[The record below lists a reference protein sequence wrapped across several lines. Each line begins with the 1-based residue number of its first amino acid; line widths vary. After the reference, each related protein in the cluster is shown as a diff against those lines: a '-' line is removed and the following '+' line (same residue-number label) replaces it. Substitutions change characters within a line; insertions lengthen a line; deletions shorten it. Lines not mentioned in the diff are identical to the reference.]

1 MNTDYF
7 LKIDWAMYIDW
18 LLRIIQIS
26 TFIGVILKI
35 SFQNKAYINNIE
47 IQVIKPFE
55 FESLHTN
62 FHYIHEF
69 THNISSKP
77 FNHLIFY
84 PKEVDTR
91 LKSKNIL

>member
-47 IQVIKPFE
+47 IQTIKPIE
-55 FESLHTN
+55 FDSLLT
-62 FHYIHEF
+62 YE
-69 THNISSKP
+69 ISSC
-77 FNHLIFY
+77 L
-84 PKEVDTR
+84 
-91 LKSKNIL
+91 

>member
-47 IQVIKPFE
+47 IQAIKPIE
-55 FESLHTN
+55 FDSLLT
-62 FHYIHEF
+62 YE
-69 THNISSKP
+69 IS
-77 FNHLIFY
+77 
-84 PKEVDTR
+84 
-91 LKSKNIL
+91 